1 MLFSDNYSEK
11 NEEEG
16 PAKRAR
22 PFILESDPHDEET
35 NQQIQPAEQPKKAA
49 PPKPIVTLKISA
61 APNKSAV

>member
-1 MLFSDNYSEK
+1 MLFTDNYSEK

-35 NQQIQPAEQPKKAA
+35 
-49 PPKPIVTLKISA
+49 T
-61 APNKSAV
+61 